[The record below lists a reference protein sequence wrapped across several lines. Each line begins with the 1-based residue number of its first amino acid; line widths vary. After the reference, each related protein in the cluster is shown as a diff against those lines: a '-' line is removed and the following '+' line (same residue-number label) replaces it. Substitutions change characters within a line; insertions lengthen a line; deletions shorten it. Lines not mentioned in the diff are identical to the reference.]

1 MTFRVTTFG
10 ERLKWWRAQRSLSQL
25 AFAGMADI
33 SQRHLSFL
41 ELGRTDPSREMVL
54 RLCAVLDMPLRQQ
67 NAMLLAAGF
76 APVWR
81 EGDLSDPELAQVT
94 GALDRMLAQ
103 QEPYP
108 AFVVDRRWNLLRANA
123 GAGRMVRVLLGAPPE
138 GPVNLADALVAPDV
152 LRPFIEN
159 WEDVAVHFLRSVQA
173 DAIADGTPETADL
186 LKRLTGYPDV
196 PPLLRLSPV
205 ETHTPVLNIAFR
217 KGHTTLRVF
226 TTIATLGTPHDITVQ
241 EIRIEC
247 FFPADEASAE
257 LFQNW
262 AA

>member
-81 EGDLSDPELAQVT
+81 ESELAAPELAQIN
-94 GALDRMLAQ
+94 RS
-103 QEPYP
+103 EE
-108 AFVVDRRWNLLRANA
+108 RR
-123 GAGRMVRVLLGAPPE
+123 V
-138 GPVNLADALVAPDV
+138 
-152 LRPFIEN
+152 
-159 WEDVAVHFLRSVQA
+159 
-173 DAIADGTPETADL
+173 
-186 LKRLTGYPDV
+186 
-196 PPLLRLSPV
+196 
-205 ETHTPVLNIAFR
+205 
-217 KGHTTLRVF
+217 
-226 TTIATLGTPHDITVQ
+226 
-241 EIRIEC
+241 
-247 FFPADEASAE
+247 
-257 LFQNW
+257 
-262 AA
+262 